1 MTDHARDAMAVLRRF
16 VDANASQDVVAMMKC
31 LSKGTLES
39 GGFSGPMPGEFRFE
53 FGEAE
58 EQGAGVVIPMTV
70 LAPGETPETPPTPVM
85 ALRCIMV
92 EEEGEWKFDLASTMQ
107 PQMEAMESA
116 MMDAMQQ
123 VGSAMGEAMGAM
135 GGAIEGAMG
144 EALGGGTGDGP
155 TSLFT
160 EEPLVFS
167 GWEEAPG
174 AYEPEELRE
183 LPEMTPLEITTRDVS
198 DALGRE
204 VPVVA
209 DVKSLMDLFGETDPT
224 KLMPWLDGEFTA
236 GLGQAIALSPF
247 ADRLRRVRIEA
258 SLEWQFREMLLDGT
272 ELVYRA
278 DLRADEGWYRFR
290 DELLTVI
297 PPVLAALMV
306 PEPEVPEGFTT
317 LPTQAWGVTVTQFRE
332 RLAPRLMQRIATLTG
347 GPVALDAD
355 WGNMVGEDTDGKRLQ
370 AWGLF
375 PALAALATLVS
386 SGEGPEPG
394 SLRVIRLQDS
404 FCDRRASFADGV
416 LHLEM
421 LLRQG
426 EQGCFRPHE
435 LVGVLK
441 GTPIEPGIVS
451 SDGEASSEEAS
462 EG

>member
-1 MTDHARDAMAVLRRF
+1 MTTRAHDAMAVLRRF
-16 VDANASQDVVAMMKC
+16 VEANAHQDVPAMMGC
-31 LSKGTLES
+31 LSRGTLES
-39 GGFSGPMPGEFRFE
+39 GGFSGPMPGAFRFE
-53 FGEAE
+53 FGDAE
-58 EQGAGVVIPMTV
+58 SQGEQIIIPMTV
-70 LAPGETPETPPTPVM
+70 LAPGESPDTPPTPVM
-85 ALRCIMV
+85 SMRCIMV
-92 EEEGEWKFDLASTMQ
+92 QEDGDWKFDLASTMQ

-116 MMDAMQQ
+116 MMEAMQQ

-135 GGAIEGAMG
+135 G
-144 EALGGGTGDGP
+144 EALGGVLGSEAEAEVSPFTG
-155 TSLFT
+155 
-160 EEPLVFS
+160 EPLVFS
-167 GWEEAPG
+167 GWDDAPG
-174 AYEPEELRE
+174 EYEADELRQ
-183 LPEMTPLEITTRDVS
+183 LPEMTHLEITTRDVS
-198 DALGRE
+198 DALGRD

-209 DVKSLMDLFGETDPT
+209 DVQSLMDLFGETDPT

-258 SLEWQFREMLLDGT
+258 SLEWRCREMLLDGT

-297 PPVLAALMV
+297 PPVLAALMA

-332 RLAPRLMQRIATLTG
+332 RLAPRLMRRISTLAG
-347 GPVALDAD
+347 GPVALDVP
-355 WGNMVGEDTDGKRLQ
+355 WGSMINEDTDGKRLQ

-375 PALAALATLVS
+375 PVLAALATLAS
-386 SGEGPEPG
+386 TGEGLAPG
-394 SLRVIRLQDS
+394 ALRVIRLEDS
-404 FCDRRASFADGV
+404 LCDRRASFAGGV

-441 GTPIEPGIVS
+441 GTAIEPTTASGDEPAA
-451 SDGEASSEEAS
+451 DGQSAQ
-462 EG
+462 

>member
-1 MTDHARDAMAVLRRF
+1 MSTHSTDAMAVLRRF
-16 VDANASQDVVAMMKC
+16 VEANASQDVPAMMKC

-39 GGFSGPMPGEFRFE
+39 GGFSGPMPGAFRFE
-53 FGEAE
+53 FGDAE
-58 EQGAGVVIPMTV
+58 EQGEQVIIPMTV
-70 LAPGETPETPPTPVM
+70 LAPGEAPDTPPTPVM
-85 ALRCIMV
+85 AMRCIMV
-92 EEEGEWKFDLASTMQ
+92 REEGEWKFDLASTMQ
-107 PQMEAMESA
+107 PQMEAMEGA
-116 MMDAMQQ
+116 MMEAMQQ
-123 VGSAMGEAMGAM
+123 VGTAMGEAMGAM
-135 GGAIEGAMG
+135 GAALGS
-144 EALGGGTGDGP
+144 ALGGEPGDEISAFTG
-155 TSLFT
+155 
-160 EEPLVFS
+160 EPMVFS
-167 GWEEAPG
+167 GWEDAPG
-174 AYEPEELRE
+174 DYEADELRQ
-183 LPEMTPLEITTRDVS
+183 LPELTLLEITTRDVS
-198 DALGRE
+198 DALGRD

-209 DVKSLMDLFGETDPT
+209 DVQSLMDLFGETDPT

-247 ADRLRRVRIEA
+247 ADRLGRVRIEA
-258 SLEWQFREMLLDGT
+258 SPEWQCREMLLDGT

-332 RLAPRLMQRIATLTG
+332 RLAPRLMQRIATLAG

-355 WGNMVGEDTDGKRLQ
+355 WGNIVGEDTDGKRLQ

-375 PALAALATLVS
+375 PALAAMATLAS
-386 SGEGPEPG
+386 SGEGLAPG
-394 SLRVIRLQDS
+394 ALRVVRLEDS
-404 FCDRRASFADGV
+404 LCDRRASFADGV
-416 LHLEM
+416 LHLQM

-441 GTPIEPGIVS
+441 GTAIGT
-451 SDGEASSEEAS
+451 EAAS
-462 EG
+462 ECEAHADDQPEE

>member
-1 MTDHARDAMAVLRRF
+1 MSSHVNDAMAVLRRF
-16 VDANASQDVVAMMKC
+16 VDANAAQDVAGMMKC
-31 LSKGTLES
+31 LSKNTLES

-58 EQGAGVVIPMTV
+58 EQAPSVIIPMTV
-70 LAPGETPETPPTPVM
+70 LAPGETPDTPPVPVM
-85 ALRCIMV
+85 AMRCIMV
-92 EEEGEWKFDLASTMQ
+92 QEEGEWKFDLASTMQ

-123 VGSAMGEAMGAM
+123 VGNAMGEAMGAM
-135 GGAIEGAMG
+135 GAAMG
-144 EALGGGTGDGP
+144 EALGGTTDGEPEGEISPFTG
-155 TSLFT
+155 
-160 EEPLVFS
+160 EPLVFS
-167 GWEEAPG
+167 CWEDAPG
-174 AYEPEELRE
+174 DYEADELRQ
-183 LPEMTPLEITTRDVS
+183 LPEMTHLEITTRQVS

-258 SLEWQFREMLLDGT
+258 SFEWQFREMLLDGT

-278 DLRADEGWYRFR
+278 DLRADDGWYRFR

-297 PPVLAALMV
+297 PPVLAGLMV
-306 PEPEVPEGFTT
+306 PEPDVPEGFTT
-317 LPTQAWGVTVTQFRE
+317 LPTQEWGPTITQFRE
-332 RLAPRLMQRIATLTG
+332 RLAPRLMQRISTLAV
-347 GPVALDAD
+347 GPVALDVP
-355 WGNMVGEDTDGKRLQ
+355 WGSMINEDTDGKRLQ

-375 PALAALATLVS
+375 PVLAALSALVS
-386 SGEGPEPG
+386 SGEAPRPG
-394 SLRVIRLQDS
+394 ELRVIRLEDS
-404 FCDRRASFADGV
+404 LCDRRASFVDGV

-441 GTPIEPGIVS
+441 GTPIGVDAVTGTEDDGS
-451 SDGEASSEEAS
+451 SV
-462 EG
+462 EGSAD